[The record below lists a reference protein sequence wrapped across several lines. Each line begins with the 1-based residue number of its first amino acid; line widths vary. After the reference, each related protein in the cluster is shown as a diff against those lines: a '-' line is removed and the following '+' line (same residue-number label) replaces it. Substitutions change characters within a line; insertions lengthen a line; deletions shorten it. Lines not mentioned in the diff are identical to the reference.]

1 MTGSVGRKVC
11 MCVCVRTCMH
21 AHVCELLLGYIEVWE
36 RKCVCM
42 HVCVHVCLHACI
54 RACVCV
60 SVCVCVALDEYVR
73 DDFSDKPICHSLGD
87 L

>member
-1 MTGSVGRKVC
+1 MRV
-11 MCVCVRTCMH
+11 
-21 AHVCELLLGYIEVWE
+21 
-36 RKCVCM
+36 
-42 HVCVHVCLHACI
+42 HACV
-54 RACVCV
+54 RACVLACLHTCCV